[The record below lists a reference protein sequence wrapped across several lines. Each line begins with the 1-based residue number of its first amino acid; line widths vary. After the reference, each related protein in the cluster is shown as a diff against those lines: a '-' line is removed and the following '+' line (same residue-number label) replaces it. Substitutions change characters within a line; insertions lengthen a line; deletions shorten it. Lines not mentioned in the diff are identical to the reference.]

1 MKVDE
6 LVGQLRALPDE
17 ELAAALDSLT
27 ELVER
32 VRRRVEREQLVALAQ
47 AAAEELRDEPAMDAD
62 DIRAYLGR
70 SL

>member
-6 LVGQLRALPDE
+6 LVGQLKALPDE

-32 VRRRVEREQLVALAQ
+32 VRQRVEREQLVALAQ